1 MQEETREQVFQT
13 KVICRKNTPVGLWV
27 DRSAEMIEDC
37 TEAEG
42 GQGNAPEPDHAIEE
56 VLLEVIILFPIN
68 GPRNDETGKN
78 KKNDNIV
85 LTVLRTQSTN
95 MPAKEPIKIGMA
107 EKDRDGCGKP

>member
-1 MQEETREQVFQT
+1 MQEKTGDQIFQT
-13 KVICRKNTPVGLWV
+13 EVICRKNVSIGSRV

-56 VLLEVIILFPIN
+56 VLLEVIILFAID
-68 GPRNDETGKN
+68 GPRNHKAGKN
-78 KKNDNIV
+78 EENDNIV